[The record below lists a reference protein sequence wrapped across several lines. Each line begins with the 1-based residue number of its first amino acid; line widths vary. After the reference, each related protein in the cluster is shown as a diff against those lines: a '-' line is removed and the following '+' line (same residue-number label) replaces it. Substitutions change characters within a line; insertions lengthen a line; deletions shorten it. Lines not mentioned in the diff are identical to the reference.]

1 MAGQSKADTRETF
14 KKGFDFLFS
23 AGGAFVGL
31 GNLWRF
37 PYLCYEN
44 GGGAFLI
51 PYFIFVAII
60 ALPMFFLESS
70 VGQISRIGHL
80 KAWKIFPLVRGK
92 MKQLNVNVTCFIL
105 AQQENDSIGLASGVI
120 LLYSNVYYPVII
132 AWALRYLVA
141 SFYSK
146 LEWTHCNNEYNS
158 PDCFSILN
166 TTNGT
171 LNKNATSSV
180 TEFWE

>member
-1 MAGQSKADTRETF
+1 MAGKSRADTRETF

-60 ALPMFFLESS
+60 ALPMFFLETS
-70 VGQISRIGHL
+70 VGQISRIGLL
-80 KAWKIFPLVRGK
+80 KAWNMFPLLRG
-92 MKQLNVNVTCFIL
+92 
-105 AQQENDSIGLASGVI
+105 IGLASGVI
-120 LLYSNVYYPVII
+120 LLYCNVYYPVII

-141 SFYSK
+141 SFYSE
-146 LEWTHCNNEYNS
+146 LEWTHCNNGYNS

-171 LNKNATSSV
+171 LNRNATSSV
-180 TEFWE
+180 TQFWE